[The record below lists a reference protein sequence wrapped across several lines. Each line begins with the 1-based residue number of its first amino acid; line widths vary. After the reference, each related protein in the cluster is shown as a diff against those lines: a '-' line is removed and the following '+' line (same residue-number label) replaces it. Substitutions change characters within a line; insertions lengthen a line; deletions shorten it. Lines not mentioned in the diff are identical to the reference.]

1 MKTDIF
7 DNISQ
12 KLAPDQSVIDE
23 LLEKAEK
30 KQFPVEPVIELNDR
44 ADSEIRLSSDEAAD
58 TEPEETPAEKPRI
71 KSRAGV
77 FVAIAAAAALV
88 LGIGSYLLLKG
99 GLNVDTAASE
109 TQHQGQHIEALK
121 KANTNAKL
129 VFATVNNSC
138 ADLIADGRK
147 NEIEQYE
154 KSDNYGKVL
163 RITDLK
169 DASVDNWIDYSLYHA
184 FEDNDMMD
192 GYIYF
197 ELGDDHMITFAQWA
211 ETDGEG
217 IVGQYPDPE
226 SDPDKKHRIGQRIGN
241 SYDQSNSQTDDSV
254 TIDGLN
260 VKIRYGTVTPFGL
273 TLEFRRQTDLDDGV
287 YQEILPEYGLYGMDG
302 DLPVELDFVSD
313 ARGYENRPGR
323 LEKAGDELSFAY
335 NWKELYGELRPGNY
349 RITVNV
355 NTLGEGID
363 KTYGYNIDFTI
374 SEPDER
380 ISEEFDDLAI
390 SVTSVMQDSE
400 KTELGLRLVNTSDDT
415 DVDVVWTGTWNIFE
429 GSRHQL
435 FEYKNGI
442 YKEIP
447 WTNSKSGPAVESGS
461 ELKAGESI
469 DLTLDL
475 TEAYGDLSA
484 GQYKIEFVFVLY
496 SPDHNINYTAP
507 AISCEFSIPDTPA
520 EVPDV
525 TGMDVIEAKQM
536 ISDAGFRPVIRNVWS
551 DDIGIDRVVKTSPS
565 SGEKAFTDS
574 EVQIYVSA
582 GPVGTSPST
591 DPLPENLGLYGD
603 VSNVTNTGCTL
614 TIKSDGTFK
623 DRHVMTGTDYHIG
636 TVDENGESKE
646 LPFIADNITWN
657 AIGQTVDTSEGGTTI
672 FDINW
677 EWCFGVLPSGSYA
690 VSKDFFINEMYEGEN
705 EQIETRVITEFEI
718 P

>member
-30 KQFPVEPVIELNDR
+30 KQFPVEPVIELND
-44 ADSEIRLSSDEAAD
+44 LSDTESVPPSDEESEP
-58 TEPEETPAEKPRI
+58 EPEEPTAEKPRI

-109 TQHQGQHIEALK
+109 NQHQGQHLEALK
-121 KANTNAKL
+121 KANANARL
-129 VFATVNNSC
+129 VFATVNSSC

-154 KSDNYGKVL
+154 KSDNYGNVL

-184 FEDNDMMD
+184 FEDSDMMD

-197 ELGDDHMITFAQWA
+197 ELGENYEITFAQWA

-226 SDPDKKHRIGQRIGN
+226 SDPDKKHRIGQRIGD

-260 VKIRYGTVTPFGL
+260 VKIRYGTLTPFGL

-313 ARGYENRPGR
+313 ARGYKNRPGR

-335 NWKELYGELRPGNY
+335 NWKDLYGELRPGNY

-374 SEPDER
+374 EAQPDES
-380 ISEEFDDLAI
+380 SEVFNDLAL
-390 SVTSVMQDSE
+390 SVTNVSQKAS
-400 KTELGLRLVNTSDDT
+400 KTEAELKLTNTSDDT
-415 DVDVVWTGTWNIFE
+415 DVDVVCTGTSNIFE
-429 GSRHQL
+429 GSGCQL
-435 FEYKNGI
+435 YEYKNGK
-442 YKEIP
+442 YYEIP
-447 WTNSKSGPAVESGS
+447 LVDPETVSEVETGL
-461 ELKAGESI
+461 ELKAGGSI
-469 DLTLDL
+469 SQTFDLTGSFGDL
-475 TEAYGDLSA
+475 TA
-484 GQYKIEFVFVLY
+484 GQYRLEFTFTLY
-496 SPDHNINYTAP
+496 SPDHKTRYTVP
-507 AISCEFSIPDTPA
+507 AVSCDFDIQVTQA
-520 EVPDV
+520 EIPDV
-525 TGMDVIEAKQM
+525 TGMDVIEAKQA
-536 ISDAGFRPVIRNVWS
+536 ISDAGFMPIIRNQYS
-551 DDIGIDRVVKTSPS
+551 DDVETDKIIRTRPAA
-565 SGEKAFTDS
+565 GETADTNS
-574 EVQIYVSA
+574 EVQLLVSI
-582 GPVGTSPST
+582 GLVPDYHSK
-591 DPLPENLGLYGD
+591 DWGLYGE

-623 DRHVMTGTDYHIG
+623 DRHVLTGTAYHIG
-636 TVDENGESKE
+636 TVDENGEFKE

-657 AIGQTVDTSEGGTTI
+657 AIALGVDTSEGGTTV

-677 EWCFGVLPSGSYA
+677 ECCFGVLPSGSYA
-690 VSKDFFINEMYEGEN
+690 VSKGFFINEKYEGEN

>member
-30 KQFPVEPVIELNDR
+30 KQFPVEPVIELND
-44 ADSEIRLSSDEAAD
+44 LSDTESVPPSDEESEP
-58 TEPEETPAEKPRI
+58 EPEEPTAEKPRI
-71 KSRAGV
+71 KSRAGA
-77 FVAIAAAAALV
+77 FAAIAAAAVLV
-88 LGIGSYLLLKG
+88 LGIGAYLLLKG

-109 TQHQGQHIEALK
+109 TQHQGQHLEALK

-184 FEDNDMMD
+184 FEDSDMMD

-197 ELGDDHMITFAQWA
+197 ELGENYEITFAQWA

-217 IVGQYPDPE
+217 IVGQYPDYE
-226 SDPDKKHRIGQRIGN
+226 SDPDKKHKIGQRIGD

-260 VKIRYGTVTPFGL
+260 VKIRYGTLTPFGL

-313 ARGYENRPGR
+313 TRGYENRPGR

-335 NWKELYGELRPGNY
+335 NWKDLYGELRPGNY

-374 SEPDER
+374 EAQTDESSED
-380 ISEEFDDLAI
+380 FNDLTL
-390 SVTSVMQDSE
+390 SVTNVSQKAS
-400 KTELGLRLVNTSDDT
+400 KTEVELKLTNTSDDT
-415 DVDVVWTGTWNIFE
+415 DVDVVCTGTSNIFE
-429 GSRHQL
+429 GSGCQL
-435 FEYKNGI
+435 YEYKNGK
-442 YKEIP
+442 YAERP
-447 WTNSKSGPAVESGS
+447 LVDPETVSEVETGL
-461 ELKAGESI
+461 ELKAGGSLSQTF
-469 DLTLDL
+469 DLTGSF
-475 TEAYGDLSA
+475 GDLPA
-484 GQYKIEFVFVLY
+484 GKYRLEFTFTLY
-496 SPDHNINYTAP
+496 SPDHKTRYTVP
-507 AISCEFSIPDTPA
+507 AVGCEFDIQVTQA
-520 EVPDV
+520 EIPDV
-525 TGMDVIEAKQM
+525 TGMDVVSAKQA
-536 ISDAGFRPVIRNVWS
+536 ISNAGFRPIIRDQFS
-551 DDIGIDRVVKTSPS
+551 DDVETDKVIGTKPAA
-565 SGEKAFTDS
+565 GETADTNS
-574 EVQIYVSA
+574 EVQLLVSI
-582 GPVGTSPST
+582 GPVSDYLSK
-591 DPLPENLGLYGD
+591 DWGLYGE

-614 TIKSDGTFK
+614 TINSDGTFK
-623 DRHVMTGTDYHIG
+623 DMDVLTGTAYHIG
-636 TVDENGESKE
+636 TVDENGEFKE
-646 LPFIADNITWN
+646 LPYIADNITWY
-657 AIGQTVDTSEGGTTI
+657 AIAQAVDTSEGGTTI

-677 EWCFGVLPSGSYA
+677 ECCFGVLPSGSYA

-705 EQIETRVITEFEI
+705 EQIVTRVITEFEI